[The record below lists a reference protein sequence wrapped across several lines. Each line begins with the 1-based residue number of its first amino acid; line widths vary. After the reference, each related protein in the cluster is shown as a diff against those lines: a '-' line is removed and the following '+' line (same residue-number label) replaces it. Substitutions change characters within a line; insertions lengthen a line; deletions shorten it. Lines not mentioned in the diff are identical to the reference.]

1 MGVRFEFLGPTA
13 DESRDAERPPN
24 PGTSVAEGDVI
35 VVVGDCDFVS
45 FHVDLYFES
54 LEFLFAFNEQ

>member
-1 MGVRFEFLGPTA
+1 MGARFEFLGPTA
-13 DESRDAERPPN
+13 DESRDAEGPPN
-24 PGTSVAEGDVI
+24 PGASVAEGDII

-45 FHVDLYFES
+45 FHVRSYFAG